1 MAETQLAQISY
12 EEIMSVS
19 PYLWVNDL
27 EGHSRSA
34 EMARFDPGSI
44 SLDISS
50 VIAILQWLRDC
61 LWLWAVLQF
70 RYDCWK
76 YRQHC
81 AFRFVCKHCV

>member
-50 VIAILQWLRDC
+50 VIAILQ
-61 LWLWAVLQF
+61 
-70 RYDCWK
+70 
-76 YRQHC
+76 
-81 AFRFVCKHCV
+81 